1 MNRLFL
7 GGAVAVVLA
16 ALLAGFAVVGGPG
29 HARAESR
36 DQTRLADLRH
46 LADALICE
54 TAEQAAFS
62 RACRSTEQSL
72 HDPLTGAAY
81 EVARGAESLAVCAT
95 FEVPQEKTVASG
107 RERLHFD
114 GAVGCLRYR
123 RVPSSR
129 QWVVQAP

>member
-1 MNRLFL
+1 MNRLFF

-62 RACRSTEQSL
+62 RACRSTEQS
-72 HDPLTGAAY
+72 
-81 EVARGAESLAVCAT
+81 
-95 FEVPQEKTVASG
+95 
-107 RERLHFD
+107 
-114 GAVGCLRYR
+114 
-123 RVPSSR
+123 
-129 QWVVQAP
+129 